1 MKKILGLLF
10 VCLLLTSCGKKQ
22 EENQQNNQPQQNQ
35 SENQESFTLV
45 KTLDDGNK
53 IFISNEDITYN
64 NENLSEAL
72 SKNTIKY
79 EDIVTNMGYVKN
91 PENDSRMY
99 IVEQDSPFYVMLCDT
114 ESNNNIYI
122 SNDYDKA
129 EQSCK

>member
-35 SENQESFTLV
+35 SENQENFTLV

-79 EDIVTNMGYVKN
+79 EDLVTNMGYVKN

-99 IVEQDSPFYVMLCDT
+99 IVEQDSPFYVMMCDT

-122 SNDYDKA
+122 SNDFDKA

>member
-10 VCLLLTSCGKKQ
+10 VCLLLTSCGKK

-35 SENQESFTLV
+35 IETQDNFKLV
-45 KTLDDGNK
+45 KKLEDGNK

-72 SKNTIKY
+72 SKNNIKY
-79 EDIVTNMGYVKN
+79 EDLVTDMGYVKD
-91 PENDSRMY
+91 PEFESRMY
-99 IVEQDSPFYVMLCDT
+99 IIEKDSPFYIMICNT
-114 ESNNNIYI
+114 ESNKNIYI
-122 SNDYDKA
+122 SKDFDEA

>member
-35 SENQESFTLV
+35 SEHQENFTLV

-79 EDIVTNMGYVKN
+79 EDLVTNMGYVKN
-91 PENDSRMY
+91 PDNDSRMY

-122 SNDYDKA
+122 SNDFDKA

>member
-35 SENQESFTLV
+35 SEHQESFTLV

-79 EDIVTNMGYVKN
+79 EDLVTNMGYVKN

-122 SNDYDKA
+122 SNNFDET

>member
-35 SENQESFTLV
+35 SEHQESFTLV

-79 EDIVTNMGYVKN
+79 EDLVTNMGYVKN

-99 IVEQDSPFYVMLCDT
+99 IVEQDSPFYVMMCDT

-122 SNDYDKA
+122 SNDFDKA

>member
-35 SENQESFTLV
+35 SEHQENFTLV
-45 KTLDDGNK
+45 KTLDDGDK

-72 SKNTIKY
+72 SKNTIKF

-99 IVEQDSPFYVMLCDT
+99 IIEQDSPFYVMLCDT

-122 SNDYDKA
+122 SNDFDKA

>member
-35 SENQESFTLV
+35 SEHQESFTLV

-79 EDIVTNMGYVKN
+79 EDLVTNMGYVKN

>member
-35 SENQESFTLV
+35 SENQENFALV

-79 EDIVTNMGYVKN
+79 EDLVTNMGYVKN

-99 IVEQDSPFYVMLCDT
+99 IVEQDSPFYVMMCDT

-122 SNDYDKA
+122 SNDFDKA